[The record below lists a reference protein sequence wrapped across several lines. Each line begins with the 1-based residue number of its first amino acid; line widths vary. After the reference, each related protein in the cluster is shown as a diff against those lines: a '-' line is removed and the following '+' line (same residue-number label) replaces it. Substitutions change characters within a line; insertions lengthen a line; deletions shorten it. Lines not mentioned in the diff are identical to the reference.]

1 MGGKHAAKVL
11 ELKLSNFVKY
21 IETSRVPE
29 CCVLDTIRE
38 NENSKWMRNQH
49 VDTFLKYSRTREQN
63 NYVNVNKWKW

>member
-38 NENSKWMRNQH
+38 NENSKWM
-49 VDTFLKYSRTREQN
+49 KPTR
-63 NYVNVNKWKW
+63 